1 MFPILSAHR
10 VICRNS
16 LRFTFKHVRGTSFY
30 VEHDCVICCMFGVA
44 CLMVG
49 HGVVMLGLE
58 DFKSL
63 LNRNRKS

>member
-1 MFPILSAHR
+1 MSPILSVHR

-16 LRFTFKHVRGTSFY
+16 LRFAFKRVRGNSFS
-30 VEHDCVICCMFGVA
+30 VEHYCVICCMFGVA

-49 HGVVMLGLE
+49 HGEVMLGLE

-63 LNRNRKS
+63 LNRNR